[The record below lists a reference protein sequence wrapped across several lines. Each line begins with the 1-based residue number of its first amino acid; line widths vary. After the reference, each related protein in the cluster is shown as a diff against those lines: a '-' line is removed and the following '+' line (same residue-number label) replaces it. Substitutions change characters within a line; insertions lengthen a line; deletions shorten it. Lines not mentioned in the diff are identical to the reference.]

1 MSEETILN
9 HIIRKLDEL
18 DRKMTELDD
27 KVDGI
32 EDAITAQTQ
41 GGRY

>member
-1 MSEETILN
+1 MSEETILK

-18 DRKMTELDD
+18 DRKISKLDA
-27 KVDGI
+27 KVD
-32 EDAITAQTQ
+32 EAITAQVQ